1 MNEIEKNVKRLAIKY
16 GNYAKNHVSE
26 IKESFKEGDIRNI
39 VTNIDIDV
47 SNRIKAEI
55 SELFPEH
62 SFYSEE
68 DINLLDENVVTW
80 VIDPI
85 DGTSNYVRRVP
96 LYSCCITVMKGGEVL
111 YAAVYCPTTDE
122 CFSLGE
128 DLSYCNDDVMKISN
142 VQSLIDAHVNFHP
155 GRNPLNKEWA
165 IKVKGELL
173 TKAKKTMNLG
183 SSGLDLCYVADGRT
197 DVLIYGSITTIDI
210 AGAIKIV
217 RQAGGEVYDYETKTP
232 VKYSREPQKIIA
244 TANREL
250 LDDYFKNIVAQ

>member
-16 GNYAKNHVSE
+16 GSYAKDHVSE
-26 IKESFKEGDIRNI
+26 IKESFKEGDVRNI

-47 SNRIKAEI
+47 SNKMKAEI
-55 SELFPEH
+55 AELFPDH
-62 SFYSEE
+62 NFSSEE
-68 DINLLDENVVTW
+68 DVSLLDKDAITW
-80 VIDPI
+80 VLDPI

-96 LYSCCITVMKGGEVL
+96 LYSCCVTVMKGGEVM

-128 DLSYCNDDVMKISN
+128 ESSYCNDDVMEISS
-142 VQSLIDAHVNFHP
+142 VQLLKDAHVNFHP

-165 IKVKGELL
+165 IKVNGELL

-210 AGAIKIV
+210 AGAIQMV
-217 RQAGGEVYDYETKTP
+217 RRAGGEVYDYETKTL
-232 VKYSREPQKIIA
+232 VEYSGTPQKIIA
-244 TANREL
+244 TANRQIL
-250 LDDYFKNIVAQ
+250 NNYFENIED